1 MYKANR
7 SHKEQ
12 VLRNKRITNS
22 ENRLKKLYMNLL
34 YNEREGTIKEEVFNI
49 FKDEL
54 DIIDIINSEK
64 QWAVE

>member
-1 MYKANR
+1 MYKSNR

-12 VLRNKRITNS
+12 VLRTKRITNS
-22 ENRLKKLYMNLL
+22 ENKLKKLYMNLL

-49 FKDEL
+49 FKDEV

>member
-1 MYKANR
+1 MYKSNR

-22 ENRLKKLYMNLL
+22 ENKLKKLYMNLL
-34 YNEREGTIKEEVFNI
+34 YNEREGTIKQEVFNI
-49 FKDEL
+49 FKDEV

>member
-1 MYKANR
+1 MYKSNR

-12 VLRNKRITNS
+12 VLRNKKITNS
-22 ENRLKKLYMNLL
+22 ENKLKKLYMNLL
-34 YNEREGTIKEEVFNI
+34 YNEREGTIKQEVFNI

>member
-1 MYKANR
+1 MYKENR

-22 ENRLKKLYMNLL
+22 ENALKKLYMDLL
-34 YNEREGTIKEEVFNI
+34 YNEREGTIKQEVFNI
-49 FKDEL
+49 FKDEV